1 MSTRIPRETRNLIE
15 RLLHEDWSPE
25 QISLWLEEQNHP
37 TVSHEW
43 SHQHILQDKRRGG
56 TLYPRPRRQKKRKK
70 RHGTHERRGQLPNKV
85 SIEERPAI
93 VERRER
99 LGDWEP
105 DTIIGKGHKQAIV
118 SLTERKS
125 RLSLISKLKT
135 KGADV
140 SRRGSPGS
148 ARTPDRTSTYYHFR

>member
-1 MSTRIPRETRNLIE
+1 MSTEP
-15 RLLHEDWSPE
+15 
-25 QISLWLEEQNHP
+25 SLWLEKQNHP

-125 RLSLISKLKT
+125 RLSPISKLKT

-140 SRRGSPGS
+140 SRRGSPGP
-148 ARTPDRTSTYYHFR
+148 ARTPHRTSTYYHFR